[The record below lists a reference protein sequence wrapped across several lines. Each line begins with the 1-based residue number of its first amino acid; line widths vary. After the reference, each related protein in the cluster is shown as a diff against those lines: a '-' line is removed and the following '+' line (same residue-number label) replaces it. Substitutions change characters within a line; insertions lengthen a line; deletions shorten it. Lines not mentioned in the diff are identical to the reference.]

1 MNKENNNLNN
11 SEKPDG
17 QLENNYQEYKDYD
30 NQINFNNNNP
40 DKSSE
45 NDVSTDNKEEDV
57 LSDKFIAPPGSFK
70 EKLHM
75 MKQDIYEQLH
85 EIIIDY
91 KEDSAYKKK
100 ERQKEFY
107 GGRPPKSKK
116 SKALFILFY
125 IIKKFFS
132 VAATTVF
139 SIFLIFIITG
149 TIVGTVATIYILG
162 FMDTTQAVPLKEEEQ
177 SFASY
182 IYVMN
187 KAKNDYDLAYKVMPA
202 SHDVRISIELS
213 DIPDYV
219 KYAFVCTEDER
230 FYSHEG
236 VDYKRTGAAVVN
248 LALSQIGMS
257 DQYFGGSTITQQLVK
272 NITGDDRDTWDRKM
286 NEIFTSMKFEKKYTK
301 DEILQSYLNTIYFG
315 QIETYN
321 MYGIEAASI
330 GYYGKS
336 ASELTIAEVAT
347 LAALPKAPNEYNIAY
362 HYEDNMKRKEYCLSK
377 MFKLGVIT
385 SDQYEE
391 AMNQQI
397 LVTTMPEFKAKYP
410 TYTKL
415 TESDEDFQNPEIN
428 SWAVDT
434 AIVEFGDYL
443 REQNELETIDEGVN
457 MFNTGGYKLYLT
469 VDSDVQAHLDST
481 YADWTNFPESLS
493 DQDEKIQSALAVM
506 DYRGHILGVA
516 GQIGPKT
523 GNLGWNNAY
532 DTHRQPGSTIKPVS
546 TYGYAI
552 ENDKITWSTYFY
564 DLPLP
569 KGEASTEE
577 WPNNYDGKPS
587 GGYYPVNYF
596 LKRSINTLPAQIA
609 NKYGLKEIYDFAT
622 KKMHLQLDP
631 DLDMNYSPLCV
642 GGTAHG
648 PSVINLAN
656 AYIPYGNGGTYY
668 KASMIKKAVD
678 CKSGETIFD
687 NDEQNGQPAVSAATA
702 EVMNKLLQ
710 KVITNGTGTAAQLS
724 NTTLAGKTGTTE
736 DWRDITFVGLTPD
749 FVSALWVG
757 YSNGTNADA
766 IRNSNSASIWFRVF
780 GTYANAAATGN
791 KFPECGEDEVIY
803 ARYCSST
810 GLLANPGCPG
820 GDYGWYK
827 KSKCEYCKSH

>member
-1 MNKENNNLNN
+1 MNTENNNPYN

-17 QLENNYQEYKDYD
+17 LPENDNQEYRDYNYQFD
-30 NQINFNNNNP
+30 FNNTDP
-40 DKSSE
+40 DKSNE
-45 NDVSTDNKEEDV
+45 NDTGTDNEKEDV

-70 EKLHM
+70 EKLHFI
-75 MKQDIYEQLH
+75 KQDIYEQLH
-85 EIIIDY
+85 EIIMDY
-91 KEDSAYKKK
+91 KEDSAYRKK

-107 GGRPPKSKK
+107 GGRPPESKK

-125 IIKKFFS
+125 IIRKIFS
-132 VAATTVF
+132 VAVTTAF
-139 SIFLIFIITG
+139 SFFLIFIITG
-149 TIVGTVATIYILG
+149 TIVGTVVTIYILG
-162 FMDTTQAVPLKEEEQ
+162 FMDKTQAVPLKEEVQ

-187 KAKNDYDLAYKVMPA
+187 KEKNDYDLVYKVTPA
-202 SHDVRISIELS
+202 SHDVRISIDLN
-213 DIPDYV
+213 DLPDYV

-248 LALSQIGMS
+248 LALSQVGMS
-257 DQYFGGSTITQQLVK
+257 KEFFGGSTITQQLIK
-272 NITGDDRDTWDRKM
+272 NITGDDKETWDRKM
-286 NEIFTSMKFEKKYTK
+286 REIFTSMKFEKKYTK

-315 QIETYN
+315 QLETYN

-336 ASELTIAEVAT
+336 ASELTIAEAAT
-347 LAALPKAPNEYNIAY
+347 LAAIPQSPNSLNIAY
-362 HYEDNMKRKEYCLSK
+362 HYDENMERKEYSLSK
-377 MFKLGVIT
+377 MFQLGVIT
-385 SDQYEE
+385 SDQYEN
-391 AMNQQI
+391 ALNQQI
-397 LVTTMPEFKAKYP
+397 LVTTMPEFQAKYP
-410 TYTKL
+410 VYTKL
-415 TESDEDFQNPEIN
+415 TESDDDFQNPEIN

-434 AIVEFGDYL
+434 AIYEFGDYL
-443 REQNELETIDEGVN
+443 KEQNELETLNDGIN

-481 YADWTNFPESLS
+481 YADWTYFPESLS
-493 DQDEKIQSALAVM
+493 DTDEKVQSALAVM
-506 DYRGHILGVA
+506 DYHGHILGVA

-532 DTHRQPGSTIKPVS
+532 LTHRQPGSTIKPVS

-564 DLPLP
+564 DRPLP
-569 KGEASTEE
+569 AGEAEVNE
-577 WPNNYDGKPS
+577 WPDNYDGKPS

-596 LKRSINTLPAQIA
+596 LKQSINTLPAQIA
-609 NKYGLKEIYDFAT
+609 NNYGLKEIFDFAT

-631 DLDMNYSPLCV
+631 NLDVNYSPLCV
-642 GGTAHG
+642 GGTSYG
-648 PSVINLAN
+648 PNVINLAN

-668 KASMIKKAVD
+668 KASMIRKAVD
-678 CKSGETIFD
+678 CKTGETIFD
-687 NDEQNGQPAVSAATA
+687 NDQQQGEPAVSAATA

-710 KVITNGTGTAAQLS
+710 KVITSGTGTAAQLS

-736 DWRDITFVGLTPD
+736 NWRDITFVGLTPD

-757 YSNGTNADA
+757 YPNGENISAIKNAV
-766 IRNSNSASIWFRVF
+766 SAKIWLNVF

-827 KSKCEYCKSH
+827 KSNCAYCTSH